1 MTHPVMRYNPCQ
13 PVIDAVQSDRGQAL
27 RLADELA
34 SEIVGW
40 DHDFAGSVLSV
51 LILGTALKEP
61 VECTLGVMLERLLD
75 RGQLMSFCKDLSL
88 RGLQRA
94 GRAAGSLD
102 RVVGLLAQNILEQQ
116 EAWPQTLLM
125 ARLRAAHGLRPFAA
139 GSDLAALSSSTM
151 LRFRSMDDWL
161 TFQAEL
167 SRATAHGTGPFLWA
181 ARQDLA
187 KHGVVTTADE
197 MRLQRSAA

>member
-1 MTHPVMRYNPCQ
+1 MTRSVMHYNPCQ

-34 SEIVGW
+34 LELVGW

-61 VECTLGVMLERLLD
+61 AECTLAVMFERLVD
-75 RGQLMSFCKDLSL
+75 RGQLLSFCEDLSL

-94 GRAAGSLD
+94 GTAVDALD
-102 RVVGLLAQNILEQQ
+102 RMVGVFAQNILEQH

-125 ARLRAAHGLRPFAA
+125 ARLRAAHGLRPFAT
-139 GSDLAALSSSTM
+139 GSALDELSAVSTV
-151 LRFRSMDDWL
+151 RFRSMEDWL
-161 TFQAEL
+161 AFRAEL
-167 SRATAHGTGPFLWA
+167 ARSSVHGMGPFIWA

-187 KHGVVTTADE
+187 KHGVITTSDE
-197 MRLQRSAA
+197 MRLQWIAS